1 MDRSTPIYLISETKQ
16 QNGIKEWQAVE
27 TRRKVFANV
36 KSVTSTEFF
45 SAGQI
50 GLSPEFRFTMFG
62 PDYAGERIVEY
73 NSVRYAVYRVYQAT
87 TDTMELYVQKEV
99 GVS

>member
-1 MDRSTPIYLISETKQ
+1 MDRSTPIYLISETNT
-16 QNGIKEWQAVE
+16 QNSIGEWIASE
-27 TRRKVFANV
+27 TRRKVYANV
-36 KSVTSTEFF
+36 KSVTATEFF

-50 GLSPEFRFTMFG
+50 GLSPEYRFTMFG

-73 NSVRYAVYRVYQAT
+73 NGVRYAVYRVYQAT

>member
-1 MDRSTPIYLISETKQ
+1 MDRSTPIYLISETNT
-16 QNGIKEWQAVE
+16 QNSIGEWIASE
-27 TRRKVFANV
+27 TRRKVYANV
-36 KSVTSTEFF
+36 KSVTATEFF

-50 GLSPEFRFTMFG
+50 GLSPEFRFTMFC

-73 NSVRYAVYRVYQAT
+73 NGVRYAVYRVYQAT

>member
-16 QNGIKEWQAVE
+16 QNGIKEWKAVE
-27 TRRKVFANV
+27 TKRKVFANV

-73 NSVRYAVYRVYQAT
+73 NGVRYAVYRVYQAT

>member
-16 QNGIKEWQAVE
+16 QNGIKEWNAVE
-27 TRRKVFANV
+27 TKRKVFANV
-36 KSVTSTEFF
+36 KTVTSTEFF

-50 GLSPEFRFTMFG
+50 GLSPEYRFTMFG

-73 NSVRYAVYRVYQAT
+73 NGVRYAVYRVYQAT

>member
-16 QNGIKEWQAVE
+16 QNGIKEWNAVE
-27 TRRKVFANV
+27 MKRKVFANV

-50 GLSPEFRFTMFG
+50 GLSPEYRFTMFG

-73 NSVRYAVYRVYQAT
+73 NGVRYAVYRVYQAT
-87 TDTMELYVQKEV
+87 TDTMELYVQKEA

>member
-16 QNGIKEWQAVE
+16 QNGIKEWKAVE
-27 TRRKVFANV
+27 TKRKVFANV
-36 KSVTSTEFF
+36 KSVTSAEFF

-73 NSVRYAVYRVYQAT
+73 NGVRYAVYRVYQAT

>member
-27 TRRKVFANV
+27 TKRKVFANV

-73 NSVRYAVYRVYQAT
+73 NGVRYAVYRVYQAT

>member
-50 GLSPEFRFTMFG
+50 GLSPEYRFTMFG

-73 NSVRYAVYRVYQAT
+73 NGVRYAVYRVYQAT

>member
-16 QNGIKEWQAVE
+16 QNGIKEWNAVE
-27 TRRKVFANV
+27 TKRKVFANV

-73 NSVRYAVYRVYQAT
+73 NGVRYAVYRVYQAT

>member
-1 MDRSTPIYLISETKQ
+1 MDRSTPIYLILETNT
-16 QNGIKEWQAVE
+16 QNSIGEWIASE
-27 TRRKVFANV
+27 TRRKVYANV
-36 KSVTSTEFF
+36 KSVTATEFF

-73 NSVRYAVYRVYQAT
+73 NGVRYAVYRVYQAT

>member
-1 MDRSTPIYLISETKQ
+1 MDRSTPIYLISETNT
-16 QNGIKEWQAVE
+16 QNSIGEWIASE
-27 TRRKVFANV
+27 TRRKVYANV
-36 KSVTSTEFF
+36 KSVTATEFF

-73 NSVRYAVYRVYQAT
+73 NGVRYAVYRVYQAT
-87 TDTMELYVQKEV
+87 TDTMELYVQKEA

>member
-16 QNGIKEWQAVE
+16 QNGIKEWNAVE
-27 TRRKVFANV
+27 TKRKVFANV

-62 PDYAGERIVEY
+62 PDYADERIVEY
-73 NSVRYAVYRVYQAT
+73 NGVRYAVYRVYQAT

>member
-1 MDRSTPIYLISETKQ
+1 MDRSTTIYLISETKQ
-16 QNGIKEWQAVE
+16 QNGIKEWKVVE
-27 TRRKVFANV
+27 TKRKVFANV

-73 NSVRYAVYRVYQAT
+73 NGVRYAVYRVYQAT

>member
-16 QNGIKEWQAVE
+16 QNGIKEWNAVE
-27 TRRKVFANV
+27 TKRKVFANV

-50 GLSPEFRFTMFG
+50 GLSPEYRFTMFG

-73 NSVRYAVYRVYQAT
+73 NGVRYAVYRVYQAT
-87 TDTMELYVQKEV
+87 TDTMELYVQKEA

>member
-73 NSVRYAVYRVYQAT
+73 NGVRYAVYRVYQAT

>member
-50 GLSPEFRFTMFG
+50 GLSPEYRFTMFG

-73 NSVRYAVYRVYQAT
+73 NGVRYAVYRVYQAT
-87 TDTMELYVQKEV
+87 TDTLELYVQKEV

>member
-16 QNGIKEWQAVE
+16 QNGIKEWKAVE
-27 TRRKVFANV
+27 TKRKVFANV

-50 GLSPEFRFTMFG
+50 GLSPEYRFTMFG

-73 NSVRYAVYRVYQAT
+73 NGVRYAVYRVYQAT

>member
-16 QNGIKEWQAVE
+16 QNGIKEWKAVE

-73 NSVRYAVYRVYQAT
+73 NGVRYAVYRVYQAT

>member
-16 QNGIKEWQAVE
+16 QNGIKEWNAVE
-27 TRRKVFANV
+27 TKRKVFANV
-36 KSVTSTEFF
+36 KIVTSTEFF

-50 GLSPEFRFTMFG
+50 GLSPEYRFTMFG

-73 NSVRYAVYRVYQAT
+73 NGVRYAVYRVYQAT

>member
-16 QNGIKEWQAVE
+16 QNGIKEWNAVE
-27 TRRKVFANV
+27 TKRKVFANV

-50 GLSPEFRFTMFG
+50 GLSPEYRFTMFG

-73 NSVRYAVYRVYQAT
+73 NGVRYAVYRVYKAT

>member
-16 QNGIKEWQAVE
+16 QNGIKEWKSVE
-27 TRRKVFANV
+27 TKRKVFANV

-50 GLSPEFRFTMFG
+50 GLSPEYRFTMFG

-73 NSVRYAVYRVYQAT
+73 NGVRYAVYRVYQAT

>member
-1 MDRSTPIYLISETKQ
+1 
-16 QNGIKEWQAVE
+16 
-27 TRRKVFANV
+27 
-36 KSVTSTEFF
+36 
-45 SAGQI
+45 
-50 GLSPEFRFTMFG
+50 MFG

-73 NSVRYAVYRVYQAT
+73 NGVRYAVYRVYQAT

>member
-16 QNGIKEWQAVE
+16 QNGIKEWNAVE
-27 TRRKVFANV
+27 TKRKVFANV

-62 PDYAGERIVEY
+62 HDYAGERIVEY
-73 NSVRYAVYRVYQAT
+73 NGVRYAVYRVYQAT

>member
-16 QNGIKEWQAVE
+16 QNGIKEWNAVE
-27 TRRKVFANV
+27 TKRKVFANV

-50 GLSPEFRFTMFG
+50 GLSPEYRFTMFG

-73 NSVRYAVYRVYQAT
+73 NGVRYAVYRVYQAT